1 MPNKIVIGITNL
13 SIVLSPAVAAQVQ
26 PAFTASDTTADA
38 LSDVSDIGF
47 KTWLLGLAAVIALF
61 LAAEF
66 AFNEQPVSP

>member
-1 MPNKIVIGITNL
+1 
-13 SIVLSPAVAAQVQ
+13 VQ